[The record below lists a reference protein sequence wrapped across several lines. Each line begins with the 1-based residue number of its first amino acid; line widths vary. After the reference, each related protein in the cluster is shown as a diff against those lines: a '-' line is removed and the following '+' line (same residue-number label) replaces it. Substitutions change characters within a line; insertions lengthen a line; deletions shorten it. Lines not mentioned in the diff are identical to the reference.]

1 MKNLK
6 EFKGNGFEL
15 IEELQKKYKNIYFE
29 INDISMP
36 GISIE
41 NNQESKFY
49 YLIEFIKMI
58 EEEDFDLLSLLH
70 K

>member
-15 IEELQKKYKNIYFE
+15 IEELQKKSQNIYFE